1 MIRDLANAKKM
12 KTAVREILIFV
23 LAILVSTF
31 VLRFAWNQSLVKH
44 VTTLKPIKTFQDAF
58 ILSLA
63 LSVVR
68 GI

>member
-1 MIRDLANAKKM
+1 MLRDLANAKKM
-12 KTAVREILIFV
+12 NEVVTEVLLFILSILI
-23 LAILVSTF
+23 STF

-44 VTTLKPIKTFQDAF
+44 ITTLKPIKTFQDAF

-68 GI
+68 GV

>member
-1 MIRDLANAKKM
+1 MLRDLANAKKM
-12 KTAVREILIFV
+12 NEVITEILLF
-23 LAILVSTF
+23 ILSILISTF

-44 VTTLKPIKTFQDAF
+44 VSTLKPIKTFQDAF

>member
-1 MIRDLANAKKM
+1 MLRDLANAKKM
-12 KTAVREILIFV
+12 NEVITEVLLFILSILI
-23 LAILVSTF
+23 STF

-44 VTTLKPIKTFQDAF
+44 ISTLKPIKTFQDAF

>member
-1 MIRDLANAKKM
+1 MLRDLANAKKM
-12 KTAVREILIFV
+12 NEVLTEILVF
-23 LAILVSTF
+23 ILSILISTF
-31 VLRFAWNQSLVKH
+31 VLRFAWNKSLVKH
-44 VTTLKPIKTFQDAF
+44 ISALKQINTFLDAF

>member
-1 MIRDLANAKKM
+1 MLRDLANAKKM
-12 KTAVREILIFV
+12 NEVITEILLF
-23 LAILVSTF
+23 ILSILISTF

-44 VTTLKPIKTFQDAF
+44 ISTLKPIKTFQDAF

-63 LSVVR
+63 LSIVR

>member
-1 MIRDLANAKKM
+1 MLRDLANAKKM
-12 KTAVREILIFV
+12 NEVLTEILVF
-23 LAILVSTF
+23 ILSILISTF

-44 VTTLKPIKTFQDAF
+44 ITVLKPISTFTDAF

-63 LSVVR
+63 MAVVR

>member
-1 MIRDLANAKKM
+1 MLRDLANAKKM
-12 KTAVREILIFV
+12 NEVVTEVLLFILSILI
-23 LAILVSTF
+23 STF

-44 VTTLKPIKTFQDAF
+44 ITTLKPIKTFQDAF

>member
-1 MIRDLANAKKM
+1 MLRDLANAKKM
-12 KTAVREILIFV
+12 NEVVTEVLIFI
-23 LAILVSTF
+23 LSILVSTF

-44 VTTLKPIKTFQDAF
+44 VSALKPIKTFQDAF

-68 GI
+68 DI